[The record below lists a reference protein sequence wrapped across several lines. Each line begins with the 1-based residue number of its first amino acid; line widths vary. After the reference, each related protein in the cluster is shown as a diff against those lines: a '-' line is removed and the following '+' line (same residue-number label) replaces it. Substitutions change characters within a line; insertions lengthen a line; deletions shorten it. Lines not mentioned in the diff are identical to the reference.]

1 VNVVCI
7 VSDQHNAEF
16 TGCYGGRTRTP
27 NLDRLAGEGA
37 RFDAC
42 WCAYPICAPSRASW
56 FAGRYAHEIGCWD
69 NATPYDGG
77 RPDWGTYLRECGVL
91 HAVTGKLDF
100 TERGTASVERPMT
113 VKIRRNWDV
122 TGLFRDSPPATRPG
136 SVEQFWQVEPADAP
150 DEPHGTEEQITREAV
165 RFLESGRPADRP
177 WVLAVHY
184 YKPHPP
190 WRPDPERFRH
200 HLDRV
205 TPLAP
210 KYLQPLADLSEAERV
225 RSQWTAGYAGGPDG
239 IARAHC
245 AYHAEIEEV
254 DRHVGRVLDAVHANG
269 LAGDTLVIY
278 TSDHGE
284 QARAHGAWGKISMYE
299 DSLRVPLL
307 IRGPGVAAGLVR
319 RQPVSLLDLYPT
331 IAEAV
336 GLRAPNF
343 ARGASLL
350 ALADA
355 HGDGASRPDHAF
367 AECHMFPR
375 AATFAV
381 RQGDWKLIETMGSEP
396 LLFNL
401 AEDPVE
407 MHDLAGAGGV
417 AAVALDRLRQGLH
430 GLCDPHAVDG
440 RARRDQRARI
450 EQLAASGR
458 LQQELSKRGF
468 LTSTSRLIPD
478 PQAGLDRVTGR

>member
-1 VNVVCI
+1 MTKLSGI
-7 VSDQHNAEF
+7 QH
-16 TGCYGGRTRTP
+16 
-27 NLDRLAGEGA
+27 
-37 RFDAC
+37 
-42 WCAYPICAPSRASW
+42 
-56 FAGRYAHEIGCWD
+56 
-69 NATPYDGG
+69 
-77 RPDWGTYLRECGVL
+77 TYLRECGVL

-122 TGLFRDSPPATRPG
+122 TGLFRDSPPVTRPG
-136 SVEQFWQVEPADAP
+136 SVEQFWQVAP
-150 DEPHGTEEQITREAV
+150 SAAAGEPHDTEERITREAV
-165 RFLESGRPADRP
+165 QFLESGRPADRP

-200 HLDRV
+200 HLDRIS
-205 TPLAP
+205 PLAP
-210 KYLQPLADLSEAERV
+210 KYLQSLADLSEAERV
-225 RSQWTAGYAGGPDG
+225 RSRWTAGYAGGPDG

-245 AYHAEIEEV
+245 TYHAEIEEV
-254 DRHVGRVLDAVHANG
+254 DRHVGRVLDAVRANG
-269 LAGDTLVIY
+269 LAGDTLIIY
-278 TSDHGE
+278 ASDHGE

-307 IRGPGVAAGLVR
+307 VRGPGVAAGHIC

-331 IAEAV
+331 IGDAV
-336 GLRAPNF
+336 GLRLPGF

-350 ALADA
+350 ALAGG
-355 HGDGASRPDHAF
+355 HGDGASRPDHAI

-375 AATFAV
+375 AASFAV
-381 RQGDWKLIETMGSEP
+381 RQGDWKLIDTLGCEP

-401 AEDPVE
+401 AEDPGE
-407 MHDLAGAGGV
+407 MHDLAGDGGL
-417 AAVALDRLRQGLH
+417 AAAALARLSQRLH
-430 GLCDPHAVDG
+430 GLCDPRAVDG

-458 LQQELSKRGF
+458 LQQELAKRGF
-468 LTSTSRLIPD
+468 LMSTSRLIPD
-478 PQAGLDRVTGR
+478 PHASSAT